1 MLTQQNYNL
10 SQLNTFGVDATAEKL
25 VEVETL
31 DDLFELSDHGL
42 LKENPVLFLGQGSNL
57 LFTRHFPGL
66 VILNRLT
73 GRKVVEEDDDF
84 VFLRVS
90 AGESWPELVD
100 YTVSRGWGGL
110 ENLSLIPGSAG
121 AAPVQNIG
129 AYGVEIK
136 DVLDCVEAFDLQ
148 TGELKTFSIKRCGLG
163 YRTSIFKTTSK
174 GRYLITSILIKL
186 AKVPVLNLSYKPLKE
201 YFKRYPSGTIGIRE
215 VSEAVKAIRRSKL
228 PEPAEIGNAGS
239 FFKNPLVSS
248 GKINQLKNQF
258 PGIPFFTMD
267 NDKYK
272 IAAGWLIEQCGWK
285 GKRIGDAGVYD
296 KQALVLVN
304 YGKATGKQIFDLS
317 QQIVESV
324 HEKFSITLEREVT
337 VI

>member
-1 MLTQQNYNL
+1 
-10 SQLNTFGVDATAEKL
+10 
-25 VEVETL
+25 
-31 DDLFELSDHGL
+31 
-42 LKENPVLFLGQGSNL
+42 
-57 LFTRHFPGL
+57 
-66 VILNRLT
+66 
-73 GRKVVEEDDDF
+73 
-84 VFLRVS
+84 
-90 AGESWPELVD
+90 
-100 YTVSRGWGGL
+100 
-110 ENLSLIPGSAG
+110 
-121 AAPVQNIG
+121 
-129 AYGVEIK
+129 
-136 DVLDCVEAFDLQ
+136 
-148 TGELKTFSIKRCGLG
+148 
-163 YRTSIFKTTSK
+163 
-174 GRYLITSILIKL
+174 
-186 AKVPVLNLSYKPLKE
+186 VLNLSYKPLKE